1 LQRGGRAADRVAQMV
16 EDAPA
21 QSIGGQPGAAVFA
34 AVGGLGDVGHWR
46 SVAAIG
52 VFAVNGRPHTG
63 DAAGHDVCMRREVS
77 TADELREIVG
87 HPNEYVANKVKPR
100 LAPVQRDWIANSP
113 LCFVATTDADG
124 RVDVSPKGDP
134 PGFVHIIDDTVLQR
148 PHVGTLFV
156 IPGRGDTL
164 RINGTAR
171 VLADA
176 DYFDTMTVKGKR
188 PILALEI
195 AIEEVFFH
203 CAKAFLRADAWEPS
217 TWNPTAVP
225 SVAQMA
231 KAVLKTDVDQDELEK
246 YYSEAHTRTLL
257 Y

>member
-1 LQRGGRAADRVAQMV
+1 MRQEVTTVEELRAIV
-16 EDAPA
+16 
-21 QSIGGQPGAAVFA
+21 GQP
-34 AVGGLGDVGHWR
+34 
-46 SVAAIG
+46 
-52 VFAVNGRPHTG
+52 NK
-63 DAAGHDVCMRREVS
+63 
-77 TADELREIVG
+77 
-87 HPNEYVANKVKPR
+87 YVANKVTKR
-100 LAPVQRDWIANSP
+100 LSAVQQDWLGASP

-134 PGFVHIIDDTVLQR
+134 PGFVRVIDDTTIVIPERPGNKRVDGYLNVLQR

-171 VLADA
+171 ILSDA
-176 DYFDTMTVKGKR
+176 DYFDDLAVSGRR

-195 AIEEVFFH
+195 DVEEVFWH
-203 CAKAFLRADAWEPS
+203 CSKAFLRSDAWKPE

-225 SVAQMA
+225 SVAQLA
-231 KAVLKTDVDQDELEK
+231 KSFKPDLTQAELDA
-246 YYSEAHTRTLL
+246 YYTEDSLRKML